1 MNSTLL
7 QTIHFSF
14 VVISLVS
21 VLFSLLFSFFYLI
34 QQSQLKHK
42 QIIALFSKLPS
53 LEKLDRYVIRGL
65 IVGAIS
71 LFVLLVTG
79 ITLAHLEWKY
89 QWYKE
94 QKFIVAIF
102 TWVWVLL
109 TLFLRFQLGLRGK
122 KFFYTILIGVLFLI
136 ASCLLAW
143 MV

>member
-109 TLFLRFQLGLRGK
+109 TLFLRFQLGLRCK